1 MKQIK
6 ASVRIIKGFDNF
18 EQIPNPVITIGTFDG
33 VHIGHQ
39 KIIQQL
45 NEEAEKIGGESVL
58 FTFYPHPRMV
68 LFPDSHGIKLI
79 QTQIEKLNKLKE
91 VGLKNVVVFPFT
103 KEFSRLT
110 ATEFVRDYLVAKLQA
125 KMMVIGYDHQFGKN
139 REGTLELLKEL
150 APIYDFDVKEI
161 AAQDIEE
168 VNVSS
173 TKIRRAL
180 LDGDIYTANK
190 YLGAPFTLSGKVI
203 RGNEIGRSI
212 QFPTANLDVDGSM
225 KLIPA
230 QGVYAVKVT
239 LESGSDFYGLLN
251 IGTRPTVD
259 NADHL
264 SVEVHILDFK
274 GDLYG
279 QELTLT
285 FLKRIRNEE
294 KFSSLDALKAQI
306 EKDEV
311 LVRHTILEHN
321 W

>member
-1 MKQIK
+1 M
-6 ASVRIIKGFDNF
+6 SVRIIKGFENF

-45 NEEAEKIGGESVL
+45 NEEADRIGGESVL

-68 LFPDSHGIKLI
+68 LFPETHGIKLI

-103 KEFSRLT
+103 QEFSRLT
-110 ATEFVRDYLVAKLQA
+110 ATEFVRDYLVAKLRA

-139 REGTLELLKEL
+139 REGTLDLLKEL
-150 APIYDFDVKEI
+150 APIYDFDVREI
-161 AAQDIEE
+161 AAQDIEDI
-168 VNVSS
+168 NVSS

-180 LDGDIYTANK
+180 LDGEVATANK
-190 YLGAPFTLSGKVI
+190 YLGMPFTLTGKVI
-203 RGNEIGRSI
+203 KGNQVGRSI
-212 QFPTANLDVDGSM
+212 NFPTANLDVDGSM

-230 QGVYAVKVT
+230 QGVYAVKVV
-239 LESGSDFYGLLN
+239 LESGSEFYGMLN
-251 IGTRPTVD
+251 IGTRPTLE
-259 NADHL
+259 NEDHL
-264 SVEVHILDFK
+264 SVEVHLLDFK

-279 QELTLT
+279 QELTLI
-285 FLKRIRNEE
+285 FNRRIRDEQ
-294 KFSSLDALKAQI
+294 KFDSLEALKAQI
-306 EKDEV
+306 QKDES
-311 LVRHTILEHN
+311 LVRHTVLEYN